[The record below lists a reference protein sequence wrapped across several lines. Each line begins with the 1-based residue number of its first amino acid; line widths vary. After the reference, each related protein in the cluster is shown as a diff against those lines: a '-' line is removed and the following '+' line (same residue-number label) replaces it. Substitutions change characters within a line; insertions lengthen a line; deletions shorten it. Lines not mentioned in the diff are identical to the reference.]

1 MTLFKPIIQ
10 KVDKQP
16 RVDIVIPVYNRAG
29 VVTATLDSV
38 AAQTARPLR
47 LILVDNNS
55 TDDTVEVLQRWK
67 EARATE
73 DFRVDIISEK
83 KPGAAAARNAGL
95 DRVTAPWIMFFDSD
109 DLMRPVHVER
119 ALKVA
124 DSHPEADI
132 VAWDFIYRTAD
143 GREHRRPFIM
153 SDMLYNN
160 IMHSSFSTQRFMART
175 ELVRRVGGWL
185 PEGRMFDDCELG
197 VRLLLQNPVVIH
209 AGNEITVDVLETP
222 GSLMTESDGRVERM
236 KAALDSIKFYL
247 PDDKKHWADL
257 QRLIM
262 VSTWARHDPE
272 APALAQTLLAAQ
284 PAGRRLLWRFLRAYL
299 LAGGRGAA
307 RIYRLITSLR
317 FYI

>member
-1 MTLFKPIIQ
+1 M
-10 KVDKQP
+10 DKQP

-55 TDDTVEVLQRWK
+55 TDDTAEVLRSWK
-67 EARATE
+67 ESHATG
-73 DFRVDIISEK
+73 DFQVDIVTEK
-83 KPGAAAARNAGL
+83 QPGAAAARNAGL
-95 DRVTAPWIMFFDSD
+95 AKVTAPWVMFFDSD
-109 DLMRPVHVER
+109 DLMRPGHVER

-124 DSHPEADI
+124 DDNPDADI
-132 VAWDFIYRTAD
+132 VVWDFLFHGAD

-153 SDMLYNN
+153 SDKLYNN
-160 IMHSSFSTQRFMART
+160 IMHSSFSTVRYMART

-185 PEGRMFDDCELG
+185 PDGRMFDDCELG
-197 VRLLLQNPVVIH
+197 VRLLLQNPEVVH
-209 AGNEITVDVLETP
+209 AGSEITVDVIESP
-222 GSLMTESDGRVERM
+222 DSLMTAADGRVERM
-236 KAALDSIKFYL
+236 KAALDSIKLNL

-262 VSTWARHDPE
+262 VSTWAREDSM
-272 APALAQTLLAAQ
+272 APAVARELLAAQ
-284 PAGRRLLWRFLRAYL
+284 PAARRLLWRLLRAYL

-307 RIYRLITSLR
+307 RIYRLVTSLK

>member
-1 MTLFKPIIQ
+1 M
-10 KVDKQP
+10 DKQP
-16 RVDIVIPVYNRAG
+16 LVDIVIPVYNRAG

-55 TDDTVEVLQRWK
+55 TDDTPGVLQRWK
-67 EARATE
+67 EAHATD
-73 DFRVDIISEK
+73 DFPVDIVSEK
-83 KPGAAAARNAGL
+83 QPGAAAARNAGL
-95 DRVTAPWIMFFDSD
+95 ARVTAPWVMFFDSD
-109 DLMRPVHVER
+109 DLMRPGHVER
-119 ALKVA
+119 ALKVSA
-124 DSHPEADI
+124 EHPQADI
-132 VAWDFIYRTAD
+132 VAWDFTYHTAG

-160 IMHSSFSTQRFMART
+160 IMHSSFSTQRFMVRT

-185 PEGRMFDDCELG
+185 SESHMFDDCELG
-197 VRLLLQNPVVIH
+197 VRLLLQNPVVVH

-222 GSLMTESDGRVERM
+222 DSLMTAPEGRVERM
-236 KAALDSIKFYL
+236 KVALDSIRLNL
-247 PDDKKHWADL
+247 PADKKHWADL

-272 APALAQTLLAAQ
+272 APALARELLAEQ
-284 PAGRRLLWRFLRAYL
+284 PAGRRLLWRLLRAYL

-307 RIYRLITSLR
+307 RIYRLLTSLR

>member
-1 MTLFKPIIQ
+1 M
-10 KVDKQP
+10 DKQP

-55 TDDTVEVLQRWK
+55 TDDTAEVLRSWK
-67 EARATE
+67 ESHATA
-73 DFRVDIISEK
+73 DFQVDIVMEK
-83 KPGAAAARNAGL
+83 QPGAAAARNAGL
-95 DRVTAPWIMFFDSD
+95 AKVTAPWVMFFDSD
-109 DLMRPVHVER
+109 DLMRPGHVER

-124 DSHPEADI
+124 DDNPDADI
-132 VAWDFIYRTAD
+132 VVWDFLFHSAD

-153 SDMLYNN
+153 SDKLYNN
-160 IMHSSFSTQRFMART
+160 IMHSSFSTVRYMART

-185 PEGRMFDDCELG
+185 PDGRMFDDCELG
-197 VRLLLQNPVVIH
+197 VRLLLQNPEVVH
-209 AGNEITVDVLETP
+209 AGSEITVDVIESP
-222 GSLMTESDGRVERM
+222 DSLMTAADGRVERM
-236 KAALDSIKFYL
+236 KAALDSIKLNL

-262 VSTWARHDPE
+262 VSTWAREDSM
-272 APALAQTLLAAQ
+272 APAVARELLAAQ
-284 PAGRRLLWRFLRAYL
+284 PAARRLLWRLLRAYL

-307 RIYRLITSLR
+307 RIYRLVTSLK